1 MVAGM
6 EEPPLTGTGR
16 LSMFL
21 WAVAFGF
28 LVVFLAELLVRTA

>member
-1 MVAGM
+1 M
-6 EEPPLTGTGR
+6 EEPRAAGTGR

-28 LVVFLAELLVRTA
+28 LVVFLAELLVRTTA